1 MSEFNTQQILQILKL
16 QWKKLAIVAAAAII
30 VSAFISSPLF
40 MKPKYKS
47 KAVLYPTNLTAFSSE
62 SGTEQLL
69 QFLNSEEIKQNLIK
83 RFDLFKH
90 YELDST
96 EEKAFAKF
104 DYIYQSNVK
113 ATATL
118 YQSIEIE
125 VIDES
130 PKFAQQLAYGL
141 INEADK
147 LVENL
152 KREKVSEYIRSYS
165 NQLRIKKSEID
176 SLEAKLKHMRMTY
189 GLLDF
194 KIQAKALSKRMG
206 KGSMSEDDKT
216 LLAGLK
222 EHGGE
227 YILLQEQLSVETES
241 YKELK
246 IQYDKN
252 RLDLNGHISYSTVV
266 SKPNLPDQKCSPLR
280 TVIVLVFT
288 LSSLLLASVIILVN
302 HKRQNK
308 LA

>member
-1 MSEFNTQQILQILKL
+1 MNEFNTRQIIDILKL
-16 QWKKLAIVAAAAII
+16 RWKKLSIVAAIAII
-30 VSAFISSPLF
+30 ISAFISSPMVL
-40 MKPKYKS
+40 KPKYKS

-90 YELDST
+90 YGLDSA

-104 DYIYQSNVK
+104 DNMYQSNVK
-113 ATATL
+113 SSATL

-141 INEADK
+141 ISEADK

-152 KREKVSEYIRSYS
+152 KKEKVREYISSYS

-194 KIQAKALSKRMG
+194 KIQAKAISKRMG
-206 KGSMSEDDKT
+206 KGALSEEDKN
-216 LLAGLK
+216 LLVGLK
-222 EHGGE
+222 EHGGD
-227 YILLQEQLSVETES
+227 YILLQEQLGTETGI
-241 YKELK
+241 YKEMK
-246 IQYDKN
+246 IQHNKN
-252 RLDLNGHISYSTVV
+252 LLDLNGHISYSTIV

-288 LSSLLLASVIILVN
+288 LSSLLLASVIILIN

>member
-1 MSEFNTQQILQILKL
+1 MNEFNTQQILEILKP
-16 QWKKLAIVAAAAII
+16 QWKKLSMVGAAAII
-30 VSAFISSPLF
+30 ISAFLSSPLF
-40 MKPKYKS
+40 IKPKYKS
-47 KAVLYPTNLTAFSSE
+47 TAVIYPTNLTAFSSE
-62 SGTEQLL
+62 TGTEQLL
-69 QFLNSEEIKQNLIK
+69 QFLNSEEIKKNLIK

-96 EEKAFAKF
+96 EERAFSKF
-104 DYIYQSNVK
+104 DNYYSESIKSS
-113 ATATL
+113 ATM

-152 KREKVSEYIRSYS
+152 KREKVKEYINSYN

-206 KGSMSEDDKT
+206 KGQLSAEEKS
-216 LLAGLK
+216 LLADLK
-222 EHGGE
+222 EHGGD
-227 YILLQEQLSVETES
+227 YILLQEQLGMETGM
-241 YKELK
+241 YKDMK
-246 IQYDKN
+246 VQHNKN
-252 RLDLNGHISYSTVV
+252 LLDMNGHISYSTIV
-266 SKPNLPDQKCSPLR
+266 SKPNLPDKKCSPLR

-288 LSSLLLASVIILVN
+288 LSSLLLASVIILIN
-302 HKRQNK
+302 HKRQTK

>member
-1 MSEFNTQQILQILKL
+1 MNEFNTQQILNILKV
-16 QWKKLAIVAAAAII
+16 QWKKLAIVAIVAII
-30 VSAFISSPLF
+30 VSSFISSPLF
-40 MKPKYKS
+40 IKPKYKS
-47 KAVLYPTNLTAFSSE
+47 TAVLYPTNLTSFSSE
-62 SGTEQLL
+62 TGTEQLL

-96 EEKAFAKF
+96 EEKAFTKF

-152 KREKVSEYIRSYS
+152 KREKVKEYIASYS
-165 NQLRIKKSEID
+165 NQLKIKKSEID
-176 SLEAKLKHMRMTY
+176 SLEAKLKQMRMTY

-194 KIQAKALSKRMG
+194 KIQTKALSKRLG
-206 KGSMSEDDKT
+206 KGSLSEEEKT
-216 LLAGLK
+216 LLNGLK

-227 YILLQEQLSVETES
+227 YILLQEQLGVETGS

-246 IQYDKN
+246 MQYDKN
-252 RLDLNGHISYSTVV
+252 MLDLNGHISYSTIV

-280 TVIVLVFT
+280 TVIVLIFT
-288 LSSLLLASVIILVN
+288 LSSLLMASVIILVN
-302 HKRQNK
+302 HKRQK
-308 LA
+308 